1 MAQPISCFPLPSGHL
16 VCFQIQTRR
25 GPAVGTIA
33 PYNEGIY
40 TRWEMKGERT
50 LFGEKMRKKIYQ
62 GGKREERG
70 AALHFSAGE
79 AVAELKERIHHHP
92 IVEEEEEDERR
103 RRKKKLAFAHLST
116 SSPPSKTFDWTRH
129 NCLFLFYFHRLPLVA
144 VCVGYVDRHR
154 MCVCIY
160 FTHFFIALPVINE
173 VISRPVIFVTPFFLV
188 FFFVS
193 STCFSLIFNGPE
205 RFGWVSVFVCFRE
218 SFEISRN
225 KRRNKATIPRLRYLY
240 MHFAACT
247 PFSAVVKDLFI

>member
-1 MAQPISCFPLPSGHL
+1 MGNE
-16 VCFQIQTRR
+16 RR
-25 GPAVGTIA
+25 EDIIWR
-33 PYNEGIY
+33 ED
-40 TRWEMKGERT
+40 
-50 LFGEKMRKKIYQ
+50 EKKKIYQ

-92 IVEEEEEDERR
+92 IVEEEEEEDERR
-103 RRKKKLAFAHLST
+103 RRKKNLAFAHLSA

-154 MCVCIY
+154 MCVYIY

-240 MHFAACT
+240 MHFAACNSLLGCCEGSLYLNKNS
-247 PFSAVVKDLFI
+247 FKRKKKKKRL

>member
-1 MAQPISCFPLPSGHL
+1 MPTFPPLLHPQRPSTGL
-16 VCFQIQTRR
+16 DTTVCSF
-25 GPAVGTIA
+25 
-33 PYNEGIY
+33 
-40 TRWEMKGERT
+40 
-50 LFGEKMRKKIYQ
+50 
-62 GGKREERG
+62 
-70 AALHFSAGE
+70 
-79 AVAELKERIHHHP
+79 
-92 IVEEEEEDERR
+92 
-103 RRKKKLAFAHLST
+103 
-116 SSPPSKTFDWTRH
+116 
-129 NCLFLFYFHRLPLVA
+129 FYFHRLPLVA

-240 MHFAACT
+240 MHFAACNSLLGCCEGSLYLNKNS
-247 PFSAVVKDLFI
+247 FKGKKKKKRL